1 MTISNPCNCVD
12 GYVEDCTWSTEL
24 NLLVP
29 PFCQNCEIGKKLR
42 IDWGNT
48 EIVRDHEKKL
58 KQVKIDRALK
68 DSGVSPRFREKRISD
83 LVDSPILQSTC
94 LAYINSWDEKK
105 NQWQGL
111 YFSWF
116 AWRGKTHT
124 ACAIVNELI
133 ERHVVAPMFVNLADI
148 ADRVRKTFDEKEK
161 SDDSKLFEK
170 LKTCELLVIDD
181 LGTEKW
187 SEWIEEKLFSII
199 NFRYDNQLPM
209 IITSNLKISELKYN
223 TRIISRLYEMS
234 EQIGFTSHL
243 DRRIKQ

>member
-1 MTISNPCNCVD
+1 MTTSNPCNCVD
-12 GYVEDCTWSTEL
+12 GYVEESTWSLEL

-29 PFCQNCEIGKKLR
+29 PFCPKCDTGKKLR

-48 EIVRDHEKKL
+48 EIVRDHEKKM
-58 KQVKIDRALK
+58 KKAKIDRALK
-68 DSGVSPRFREKRISD
+68 DSWVSPRFREKRLSD
-83 LVDSPILQSTC
+83 LSDSPVLQSTC
-94 LAYINSWDEKK
+94 LEYIDSWEEKK
-105 NQWQGL
+105 KLWQWL
-111 YFSWF
+111 YFSWL
-116 AWRGKTHT
+116 AGRGKTHT

-133 ERHVVAPMFVNLADI
+133 ERYLVTSMFVNLADI
-148 ADRVRKTFDEKEK
+148 ADRVRKTFDEDKK
-161 SDDSKLFEK
+161 SDDSKLFDK

-209 IITSNLKISELKYN
+209 IITSNLKISDLKYN
-223 TRIISRLYEMS
+223 TRIISRIYEMS
-234 EQIGFTSHL
+234 DQIGFTSLL